1 MISMS
6 SGVALYTAATPAHVS
21 LLVSTQ
27 VKLCSIPLYVVP
39 KSTPTISLSWIGTAF
54 GMPSV
59 AMVGWFALGL
69 KAYGMLLPLALN
81 APLMLESFSSS
92 ALCYYMNI

>member
-1 MISMS
+1 MS

-21 LLVSTQ
+21 LPVSTQ

-54 GMPSV
+54 GTPSV
-59 AMVGWFALGL
+59 VAMAGWFALGL

-81 APLMLESFSSS
+81 APLILDSFCSG